1 MNTRAKGM
9 RFEAKVRKDL
19 ESRGFI
25 VSKWQN
31 NVDLNEGKLV
41 PARQGK
47 YRLTSTG
54 FPDFISY
61 MKLKNV
67 AVYIFGVECKV
78 RGYLTKKEKE
88 KCKWLIQNNIFD
100 EIFIAKKDRNQIA
113 YERWDAKKIKK
124 EKIKKN

>member
-1 MNTRAKGM
+1 M

-113 YERWDAKKIKK
+113 YERWDAKKRKK

>member
-113 YERWDAKKIKK
+113 YERWDAKKRKK